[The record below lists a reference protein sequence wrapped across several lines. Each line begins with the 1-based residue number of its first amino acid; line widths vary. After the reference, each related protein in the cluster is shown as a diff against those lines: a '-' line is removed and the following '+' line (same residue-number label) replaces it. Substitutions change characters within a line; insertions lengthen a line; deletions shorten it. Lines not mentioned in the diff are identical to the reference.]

1 MSVSLPAKIDAIS
14 LEKFLAL
21 PETKPA
27 REYINGNIHQ
37 KPMPKGKHSI
47 LQGRLGETI
56 NQIAASQKI
65 AYSFPELRCSFG
77 VRSIVPDIVVFEWK
91 NLPLDDRAEMQDDVT
106 IAPDWTIEILSP
118 DQSTVRVI
126 DNILYCL
133 KYNTQLGWLIDPKD
147 RSVLV
152 FHPGKEPELLE
163 GEQILPVLEVLK
175 NWQLSVNE
183 LFSWLSFSNE

>member
-1 MSVSLPAKIDAIS
+1 MSVSLPLKTDRLS
-14 LEKFLAL
+14 LQEFLDL

-27 REYINGNIHQ
+27 SEYIKGEIHQ

-56 NQIAASQKI
+56 NQIAVPQKI

-77 VRSIVPDIVVFEWK
+77 GRSLVPDIVVFEWK
-91 NLPLDDRAEMQDDVT
+91 NIPLDKTGEIKNNIE

-118 DQSTVRVI
+118 EQRPSRVI

-133 KYNTQLGWLIDPKD
+133 SDNTQLGWLIDPQD

-152 FHPGKEPELLE
+152 FYPERKPQFLE
-163 GEQILPVLEVLK
+163 GEQILPVLDVLSD
-175 NWQLSVNE
+175 WQLSVNE
-183 LFSWLSFSNE
+183 LLSWLSFS